1 MRTTSLVNSLANLSC
16 AVAAL
21 LALAGA
27 AETARADIG
36 FPAAA
41 AACRA
46 LAPGQ
51 KLMALR
57 QRTRNGTWVYEGDLA
72 NVPPTDFTT
81 ATIDRDTGALL
92 DLATAPMPPDERAA
106 TQQAIQ
112 RLNYATADFA
122 QAQVA
127 ANLAAGR
134 ADTERIELLYEGGI
148 LAFRVSY
155 FDAPVLIEIDSITG
169 ATIPPV
175 VPGLGIEPTVSVA
188 EMAGAIAHAQWVTG
202 GGWTVIEA
210 TALQRFD
217 GITVRVLLVN
227 RVSGN
232 MTRHEVVQG
241 FLIPGAVFA
250 PLGGQIARAAMVA
263 PGSPVSCP
271 PIAAL
276 AAVQSA
282 SAGLG
287 VNGISLEQGGT
298 PGAPSYAWVVR
309 LVDAEGVERDA
320 RVDATLPAQGKSAE
334 FTAPVDLVPGDFTR
348 DGTVDARDLAELLA
362 YWGAFNP
369 ILDVNNTGVVDA
381 GDLAVALGDWDL

>member
-1 MRTTSLVNSLANLSC
+1 
-16 AVAAL
+16 VAAL

-122 QAQVA
+122 QAQAA

-169 ATIPPV
+169 APIPPV

-250 PLGGQIARAAMVA
+250 PLGGQISRAAMVA

-320 RVDATLPAQGKSAE
+320 HVDATLPAQGKSAE
-334 FTAPVDLVPGDFTR
+334 FTAPVDLAPGDFTR

-381 GDLAVALGDWDL
+381 GDLAVALGDWAL